1 MYKLKNIPKARIE
14 DIESIVHLLAK
25 VKKEYSWTKEKKE
38 LVESAIELLRGLN
51 AHFFSADRR
60 THGITQIGD
69 HKILTKDHNRAGNL
83 ISFRGIRV
91 LVVTVRSGERNN
103 RGYAAI
109 GIEE

>member
-1 MYKLKNIPKARIE
+1 MYKLKNTPKAGIE
-14 DIESIVHLLAK
+14 DIESIVRLLVK
-25 VKKEYSWTKEKKE
+25 VKNEYSWTKEKKE
-38 LVESAIELLRGLN
+38 LVESVKELLRGFN

-60 THGITQIGD
+60 THGLTQIGD
-69 HKILTKDHNRAGNL
+69 HKILNKNHNRAGNL

-91 LVVTVRSGERNN
+91 LVVTVNSGDRNN